1 MRRPVP
7 VRRRVR
13 APLPSLPCD
22 RLACPTSA
30 SGQGGFGR
38 RGYGASCC
46 SRIGK
51 LRENPLFSRTTRH
64 CFFVLLH
71 ERREDREAFAQ
82 MTGIAILSVLPWGG
96 SSIGRAPRSHRGGCE
111 FDPHPLHFGSE
122 GLPIGGPSSFC
133 GLLSAFQGSAQTA
146 DRRSGAGSL
155 SFAPHVH
162 RCIAR
167 GLTFDLAFDA
177 VGLVL
182 RCCGPRFT
190 RWWCCCRV
198 IETWAPALAVC
209 LEFRRGHHACGGA
222 SSPASACGHPRH

>member
-1 MRRPVP
+1 MVVAGSMGTRRAGLPGTGRA
-7 VRRRVR
+7 RREEHDTSGRNRPFPGHARPTR
-13 APLPSLPCD
+13 A
-22 RLACPTSA
+22 LAA
-30 SGQGGFGR
+30 YAG
-38 RGYGASCC
+38 RGY
-46 SRIGK
+46 
-51 LRENPLFSRTTRH
+51 NPAF
-64 CFFVLLH
+64 
-71 ERREDREAFAQ
+71 DR
-82 MTGIAILSVLPWGG
+82 WGG

-209 LEFRRGHHACGGA
+209 LEFRRGHHACGRA
-222 SSPASACGHPRH
+222 SSPASAFGHPRH